1 MRKGKIED
9 EGRENIDYVRCVRI
23 VEDFIIAG
31 AVDGT
36 LVAFST
42 RSFIQDNQEHLIG
55 WWEPSIWNFSDLEQI
70 EDTLVTRMNGSIS
83 FMEKDT
89 HWLLVISSRECAVW
103 DFSRGLLPNMETK
116 IDGVAASNVS
126 DCALKYPHAFFAMT
140 ADLKR
145 PKCVEIW
152 DIEKNQKIREIL
164 NSEHG
169 LGSIVAVN
177 ENMFASKMLDSDV
190 YHHRRSQN
198 KIFLHDIEELV
209 NPYIATDDLW
219 MRTVTYPFGMENGR
233 IMNYHIAMNTTSLF
247 VISGCNE
254 IADPN
259 GYIDTNK
266 IYVWDFVRKKNDIG
280 KCQKKLEEN
289 KSFLKR
295 IKSLTRKK
303 VL

>member
-1 MRKGKIED
+1 MIQSFMDAKTFHPSSLLLVWGMDHGKDKWISGTGASFIHLRCAVHLPGYEKKMRKGKIED

-36 LVAFST
+36 LLAFST

-140 ADLKR
+140 GDLKR
-145 PKCVEIW
+145 PKCF
-152 DIEKNQKIREIL
+152 RL
-164 NSEHG
+164 
-169 LGSIVAVN
+169 L
-177 ENMFASKMLDSDV
+177 ML
-190 YHHRRSQN
+190 R
-198 KIFLHDIEELV
+198 
-209 NPYIATDDLW
+209 
-219 MRTVTYPFGMENGR
+219 
-233 IMNYHIAMNTTSLF
+233 
-247 VISGCNE
+247 VI
-254 IADPN
+254 
-259 GYIDTNK
+259 
-266 IYVWDFVRKKNDIG
+266 
-280 KCQKKLEEN
+280 
-289 KSFLKR
+289 
-295 IKSLTRKK
+295 
-303 VL
+303 